1 MLIPGQLRNELHR
14 LDGEPADSLESETL
28 EFKSWNP
35 AGSAHKAQVR
45 EIRETVVAF
54 ANAQGGLLVLG
65 VADRKRTRAEA
76 IHGVGSLDADGLRRD
91 IYDGTEPH
99 ILTEI
104 YELQET
110 EGRVLVIRV
119 PPGMPPHTTSDG
131 VARIR
136 VGKESK
142 PLTGSNLANLV
153 VSRGRRDLTAEIL
166 PDVCPSDLDPDQFR
180 RLRSLIRAD
189 AERSDLA
196 ELDDK
201 KLTEAL
207 GLTSDGGITLA
218 AVLLLGSRPT
228 LSRCVPRHELVFSR
242 SRGRTGYDVRRDLR
256 TPLLETLEGV
266 RSLLDANLRVM
277 PIGPAGFHQ
286 LEIPDITWWIA
297 REAVLNALVHRD
309 YFLHQSIHL
318 RLSDNHIEITS
329 PGGFIGGVTAQ
340 NILRHPPV
348 RRNPLLADVLQT
360 IGLVNR
366 LGLGV
371 DRIFEESLSLGKDLP
386 RYEADESHVKLV
398 LPTRTHAD
406 FARFVQ
412 DMRSQGRE
420 LGVDDLIVL
429 RGLVRRPV
437 LDRWSAARV
446 LQLSEDEAAAT
457 LVSLRERGFLVP
469 QGRGRGTKYGLARR
483 YSGLVERTN
492 VDGDIWLDEE
502 SVRLRLLAV
511 LAERGRMTNA
521 EIRRMSGY
529 SRTQVLKLMSS
540 LRREGL
546 VQVRGRG
553 RGAHYVPASGHGR
566 PTAHN
571 SDARFPLSERKSR

>member
-1 MLIPGQLRNELHR
+1 MALEEAGDRVGRGAAGRRGGRQGSGRQLKKLLDR

-28 EFKSWNP
+28 EFKSWQRT
-35 AGSAHKAQVR
+35 GSSRKARVR

-54 ANAQGGLLVLG
+54 ANARGGLLVLG

-76 IHGVGSLDADGLRRD
+76 IHGAGSLDANGLRRE

-99 ILTEI
+99 ILAEI
-104 YELQET
+104 YELQEP

-131 VARIR
+131 VAKIR

-153 VSRGRRDLTAEIL
+153 VSRGRRDLTAEVL
-166 PDVCPSDLDPDQFR
+166 PGVCHSDLDPDQLR

-196 ELDDK
+196 
-201 KLTEAL
+201 
-207 GLTSDGGITLA
+207 
-218 AVLLLGSRPT
+218 
-228 LSRCVPRHELVFSR
+228 
-242 SRGRTGYDVRRDLR
+242 DL
-256 TPLLETLEGV
+256 
-266 RSLLDANLRVM
+266 M
-277 PIGPAGFHQ
+277 PIGPVGFHQ

-318 RLSDNHIEITS
+318 SLSDNRIEITS

-386 RYEADESHVKLV
+386 RYEADESHVTLV

-412 DMRSQGRE
+412 DMRSEGRG

-429 RGLVRRPV
+429 RGLIRRPV
-437 LDRWSAARV
+437 LDRWSAARL
-446 LQLSEDEAAAT
+446 LQLSEEEAAAT

-469 QGRGRGTKYGLARR
+469 RGRGRGTKYGLARR
-483 YSGLVERTN
+483 YSGLVERTG

-502 SVRLRLLAV
+502 SVRLRLLA
-511 LAERGRMTNA
+511 LLPARGRMTNA
-521 EIRRMSGY
+521 EIRRLSGY
-529 SRTQVLKLMSS
+529 SRSQVLKLMRS
-540 LRREGL
+540 LRSEGL
-546 VQVRGRG
+546 VEVRGRG
-553 RGAHYVPASGHGR
+553 RGAHYVPAAGHSQ
-566 PTAHN
+566 PMA
-571 SDARFPLSERKSR
+571 

>member
-1 MLIPGQLRNELHR
+1 MLTVDQLRDQLDR

-28 EFKSWNP
+28 EFKSWHRT
-35 AGSAHKAQVR
+35 GSARKSQVR

-54 ANAQGGLLVLG
+54 ANARGGLLVLG
-65 VADRKRTRAEA
+65 VTDWKRTRAEA
-76 IHGVGSLDADGLRRD
+76 IRGVGFLDSNGLRRE

-99 ILTEI
+99 ILVEI
-104 YELQET
+104 HELQEP
-110 EGRVLVIRV
+110 EGRLLVIRV
-119 PPGMPPHTTSDG
+119 PPGMPPHTTADG

-136 VGKESK
+136 LGKESK

-180 RLRSLIRAD
+180 RLRRLIKAD
-189 AERSDLA
+189 AERGDLA
-196 ELDDK
+196 DLDDRD
-201 KLTEAL
+201 LTAAL
-207 GLTSDGGITLA
+207 GLTSKRGVTLA

-256 TPLLETLEGV
+256 LPLLETLEGV

-309 YFLHQSIHL
+309 YFLHQSIHM
-318 RLSDNHIEITS
+318 RLSDDRIEITS
-329 PGGFIGGVTAQ
+329 PGGFVGGVTAQ

-371 DRIFEESLSLGKDLP
+371 DRIFQESLSLGKDLP

-398 LPTRTHAD
+398 LPTRTHSD

-412 DMRSQGRE
+412 DMRGEGRE
-420 LGVDDLIVL
+420 FDVDDLIVL

-437 LDRWSAARV
+437 LDRWSASRL
-446 LQLSEDEAAAT
+446 LQLSEEEAAAT
-457 LVSLRERGFLVP
+457 LISLKERGFLIP

-483 YSGLVERTN
+483 YSGLVDRIG

-511 LAERGRMTNA
+511 LPERGRLTNA
-521 EIRRMSGY
+521 EIRRLSGY
-529 SRTQVLKLMSS
+529 SRSQVLKLMRS
-540 LRREGL
+540 LRDEGL
-546 VQVRGRG
+546 VEVRGRG
-553 RGAHYVPASGHGR
+553 RGAHYVPAAGR
-566 PTAHN
+566 
-571 SDARFPLSERKSR
+571 ARPMYQRPFTPRPAG

>member
-1 MLIPGQLRNELHR
+1 MLTLDQIRGQLQR
-14 LDGEPADSLESETL
+14 LDGQPADSLESESL

-35 AGSAHKAQVR
+35 IGSAHKAQVR

-54 ANAQGGLLVLG
+54 ANARGGFLVLG
-65 VADRKRTRAEA
+65 VRDRRRTRAEA
-76 IHGVGSLDADGLRRD
+76 IHGVGALDTMALRRD

-99 ILTEI
+99 ILVEI
-104 YELQET
+104 QELQEP
-110 EGRVLVIRV
+110 EGRILVIRV

-131 VARIR
+131 VAKIR
-136 VGKESK
+136 VGSDSK

-153 VSRGRRDLTAEIL
+153 VSRGGRDLTAQIL
-166 PDVCPSDLDPDQFR
+166 PNVSCSDLDPDQFR
-180 RLRSLIRAD
+180 HLRRLIRAD

-196 ELDDK
+196 GLPDR

-207 GLTSDGGITLA
+207 GLTSDRGVTLA
-218 AVLLLGSRPT
+218 AVLLLGSRAA

-242 SRGRTGYDVRRDLR
+242 TRDHAGYDIRRDLR
-256 TPLLETLEGV
+256 SPLLETLDGV

-277 PIGPAGFHQ
+277 PIGPAGFQQ

-318 RLSDNHIEITS
+318 TLFDGRLEITS

-371 DRIFEESLSLGKDLP
+371 DRIYEESLSLGKDLP
-386 RYEADESHVKLV
+386 RYEADESHVRLV

-412 DMRSQGRE
+412 DMRGEGRD

-437 LDRWSAARV
+437 LDRWSASRL
-446 LQLSEDEAAAT
+446 LQLSEQEAATA
-457 LVSLRERGFLVP
+457 LISLKRRGFLVSH
-469 QGRGRGTKYGLARR
+469 GRGRGTKYGLARR
-483 YSGLVERTN
+483 YAVLVDSASAGKD
-492 VDGDIWLDEE
+492 VWLDEE
-502 SVRLRLLAV
+502 SVKLRLLAI
-511 LAERGRMTNA
+511 LPERGRLTNT
-521 EIRRMSGY
+521 EIRRLSGY
-529 SRTQVLKLMSS
+529 SRYQVLKLMRS
-540 LRREGL
+540 LRKEGL
-546 VQVRGRG
+546 VRVRGRG
-553 RGAHYVPASGHGR
+553 RGAHYVPAE
-566 PTAHN
+566 PQ
-571 SDARFPLSERKSR
+571 

>member
-1 MLIPGQLRNELHR
+1 MLTVDQLRDQLDR

-28 EFKSWNP
+28 EFKSWHRT
-35 AGSAHKAQVR
+35 GSARKSQVR

-54 ANAQGGLLVLG
+54 ANARGGLLVLG
-65 VADRKRTRAEA
+65 VTDRKRTRAEA
-76 IHGVGSLDADGLRRD
+76 IRGVGSLDANSLRRD

-99 ILTEI
+99 ILVEI
-104 YELQET
+104 HELQEP
-110 EGRVLVIRV
+110 EGRLLVIRV
-119 PPGMPPHTTSDG
+119 PPGMPPHTTADG

-136 VGKESK
+136 LGKESK

-180 RLRSLIRAD
+180 RLRRLIKAD
-189 AERSDLA
+189 AERGDLA
-196 ELDDK
+196 DLDDRD
-201 KLTEAL
+201 LTAAL
-207 GLTSDGGITLA
+207 GLTSERGVTLA
-218 AVLLLGSRPT
+218 AVLLLGSRPI

-256 TPLLETLEGV
+256 LPLLETLEGV

-277 PIGPAGFHQ
+277 PIGPSGFHQ

-309 YFLHQSIHL
+309 YFLHQSIHM
-318 RLSDNHIEITS
+318 RLSDDQIEITS

-371 DRIFEESLSLGKDLP
+371 DRIFQESLSLGKDLP

-412 DMRSQGRE
+412 DMRGEGRE
-420 LGVDDLIVL
+420 LDIDDLIVL

-437 LDRWSAARV
+437 LDRWSASRL
-446 LQLSEDEAAAT
+446 LQLSEEEAAAT
-457 LVSLRERGFLVP
+457 LISLKERGFLIP

-483 YSGLVERTN
+483 YSGLVDRTS
-492 VDGDIWLDEE
+492 VDGDIWVDEE

-511 LAERGRMTNA
+511 LPERGRLTNA
-521 EIRRMSGY
+521 EIRRLSGY
-529 SRTQVLKLMSS
+529 SRSQVLKLMRS
-540 LRREGL
+540 LRDEGL
-546 VQVRGRG
+546 VEVRGRG
-553 RGAHYVPASGHGR
+553 RGAHYVPAAGRGR
-566 PTAHN
+566 PMY
-571 SDARFPLSERKSR
+571 

>member
-1 MLIPGQLRNELHR
+1 MLIPDQLRKQLDR

-35 AGSAHKAQVR
+35 TGSARKAQVR

-54 ANAQGGLLVLG
+54 ANARGGLLVLG
-65 VADRKRTRAEA
+65 VADWKRTRAEA
-76 IHGVGSLDADGLRRD
+76 IQGVGPLDANGLRRD

-104 YELQET
+104 FELQEP
-110 EGRVLVIRV
+110 EGRMLVIRV

-196 ELDDK
+196 DLDDRN
-201 KLTEAL
+201 LTEAL
-207 GLTSDGGITLA
+207 GLTLERGITLA
-218 AVLLLGSRPT
+218 AVLLLGSRPA

-256 TPLLETLEGV
+256 TPLLETLGGV
-266 RSLLDANLRVM
+266 RRLLDANLRVM

-318 RLSDNHIEITS
+318 RLSDDRIEITS

-371 DRIFEESLSLGKDLP
+371 DRIFEESLALGKDLP

-412 DMRSQGRE
+412 DMRSEGRE

-437 LDRWSAARV
+437 LDRWSAARL
-446 LQLSEDEAAAT
+446 LQLSEEEAAVT
-457 LVSLRERGFLVP
+457 LVSLRERGFLFP

-483 YSGLVERTN
+483 YSALVEQSD

-521 EIRRMSGY
+521 EIRRLSGY
-529 SRTQVLKLMSS
+529 SRTQVLKLMRS
-540 LRREGL
+540 LRTERL
-546 VQVRGRG
+546 VEVRGRG
-553 RGAHYVPASGHGR
+553 RGAHYVPASRLGR
-566 PTAHN
+566 PIPYN
-571 SDARFPLSERKSR
+571 SDSRIPLSERNSR

>member
-1 MLIPGQLRNELHR
+1 MLTVDQLRDQLDR

-28 EFKSWNP
+28 EFKSWHRT
-35 AGSAHKAQVR
+35 GSARKSQVR

-54 ANAQGGLLVLG
+54 ANARGGLLVLG
-65 VADRKRTRAEA
+65 VTDRKRTRAEA
-76 IHGVGSLDADGLRRD
+76 IRGVGSLDANGLRRD

-99 ILTEI
+99 ILVEI
-104 YELQET
+104 HELQEP
-110 EGRVLVIRV
+110 EGRLLVIRV
-119 PPGMPPHTTSDG
+119 PPGMPPHTTADG

-136 VGKESK
+136 LGKESK
-142 PLTGSNLANLV
+142 PLTGSNIANLV

-180 RLRSLIRAD
+180 RLRRLIKAD
-189 AERSDLA
+189 AERGDLA
-196 ELDDK
+196 DLDDRD
-201 KLTEAL
+201 LTAAL
-207 GLTSDGGITLA
+207 GLTSERGVTLT
-218 AVLLLGSRPT
+218 AVLLLGSRPI

-256 TPLLETLEGV
+256 LPLLETLEGI

-309 YFLHQSIHL
+309 YFLHQSIHM
-318 RLSDNHIEITS
+318 RLSDDQIEITS

-340 NILRHPPV
+340 NVLRHPPV

-371 DRIFEESLSLGKDLP
+371 DRIFQESLSLGKDLP

-412 DMRSQGRE
+412 DMRGEGRE
-420 LGVDDLIVL
+420 LDVDDLIVL

-437 LDRWSAARV
+437 LDRWSASRL
-446 LQLSEDEAAAT
+446 LQLSEEEAAAT
-457 LVSLRERGFLVP
+457 LISLKERGFVIP

-483 YSGLVERTN
+483 YSGLVERTG

-502 SVRLRLLAV
+502 SVRLRVLAV
-511 LAERGRMTNA
+511 LPQRGRLTNA
-521 EIRRMSGY
+521 EIRRLSGY
-529 SRTQVLKLMSS
+529 SRSQVLKLMRS
-540 LRREGL
+540 LRDEGL
-546 VQVRGRG
+546 VEVRGRG
-553 RGAHYVPASGHGR
+553 RGAHYVPAAGRGR
-566 PTAHN
+566 PMY
-571 SDARFPLSERKSR
+571 